1 MSKKKILCYVL
12 LTAMLVSMFAAGEV
26 SVAAEQQKP
35 AYSNLADARSRKEV
49 RSALLS
55 AGISAKTADAW
66 LKDVVSYNKTIK
78 NTSLVKKGF
87 KKMGKKPPVYN
98 ENRISKLWLKKNK
111 LFIGYNCRITAY
123 DLMKD
128 YIKVGNTGKA
138 NPSQLFMDQDA
149 LKNAPTKKFSG
160 KQRKECGNTCS
171 NLGKGLEKQK
181 DFCFRQDKGNSD
193 QCRFAFQFQQNGK

>member
-1 MSKKKILCYVL
+1 MSKKKILCYAL
-12 LTAMLVSMFAAGEV
+12 LTAILVNMFAAGEV
-26 SVAAEQQKP
+26 SVAAEQQQP
-35 AYSNLADARSRKEV
+35 AYSNLVDAKSRKEV

-55 AGISAKTADAW
+55 AGISAKTADVW

-138 NPSQLFMDQDA
+138 NPKCILYGTDA
-149 LKNAPTKKFSG
+149 IYE
-160 KQRKECGNTCS
+160 ECGNTCS

-181 DFCFRQDKGNSD
+181 DFCFR
-193 QCRFAFQFQQNGK
+193 